1 MTDKGTKKGKEVSRR
16 DFLKGFGGGAL
27 GTAVFPK
34 LLVQESGT
42 IETKQGHVP
51 VFEKKTVTL
60 TVNGKGHDVV
70 VEPNETLLDV
80 LREKLDITGPKRFC
94 NQGECG
100 ACTVLLDG
108 KPVYACL
115 YLAIRAEGRQ
125 ITTIEGLAEAE
136 TLHPIQEAFIEKDGY
151 QCGFCTPGFILSSAA
166 FLKNNSNPQLEDIKQ
181 ALSGN
186 LCRCGNYFKIYDAVS
201 AAAEKMRRL

>member
-1 MTDKGTKKGKEVSRR
+1 MTDQIPEKGKEVSRR

-34 LLVQESGT
+34 LLTQESGT
-42 IETKQGHVP
+42 IETKRGLVSII
-51 VFEKKTVTL
+51 EKKTVTL
-60 TVNGKGHDVV
+60 NVNGTPHSVT
-70 VEPNETLLDV
+70 VEPSDTLLDV
-80 LREKLDITGPKRFC
+80 LREKLEITGPKRLC

-115 YLAIRAEGRQ
+115 YLAIRADGRR
-125 ITTIEGLAEAE
+125 IITIEGMADGEI
-136 TLHPIQEAFIEKDGY
+136 LHPIQEAFIEKDGY
-151 QCGFCTPGFILSSAA
+151 QCGFCTSGFILSSAA
-166 FLKNNSNPQLEDIKQ
+166 FLKKNSNPQIEDIKQ

-186 LCRCGNYFKIYDAVS
+186 LCRCGNYFKIYDAVA